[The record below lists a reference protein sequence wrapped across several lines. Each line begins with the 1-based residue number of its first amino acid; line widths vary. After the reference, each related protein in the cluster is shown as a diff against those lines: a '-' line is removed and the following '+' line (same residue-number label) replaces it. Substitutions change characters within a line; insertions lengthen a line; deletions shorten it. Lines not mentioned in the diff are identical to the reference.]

1 MLKESWSEVIG
12 NHRAFLADEKHEIF
26 FIPAGVGYV
35 FSYRDGLKL
44 IKATETGFRAV
55 FINDYLYIIG
65 SKIVVFDENS
75 WEKVAE
81 LEI

>member
-1 MLKESWSEVIG
+1 MRIKPFEPLAMISSLSIAPSPTWGRG
-12 NHRAFLADEKHEIF
+12 NGPETR
-26 FIPAGVGYV
+26 PGVEPKRGCNSKPPRTSRNPRPV
-35 FSYRDGLKL
+35 GW
-44 IKATETGFRAV
+44 GGGQV
-55 FINDYLYIIG
+55 IG